1 MEHVTSY
8 EILASSIWAVLVAG
22 IILYMLSLANR
33 DRAKSVREI
42 QIAHD
47 MLIRSAKG
55 IKLNPMQNTSIL
67 KAFAAACVF
76 SAVHMYLMA
85 MVIIVS
91 IVLSCF
97 LTMYLRKKE
106 LWSEEAEL

>member
-8 EILASSIWAVLVAG
+8 EILASSVWAVLVAG
-22 IILYMLSLANR
+22 IMLYMVSLANR
-33 DRAKSVREI
+33 DCAKSVR
-42 QIAHD
+42 QIRIARNT
-47 MLIRSAKG
+47 LIRSAKEV
-55 IKLNPMQNTSIL
+55 KLNPMQNTSIL

-85 MVIIVS
+85 LVIAVS

-106 LWSEEAEL
+106 EWAEEAEF